1 MTLKPGR
8 LFIAESFNLNILS
21 SPLQELFP
29 NKMQP
34 PSPIKTCTCIT
45 GQIPAWGRDSA
56 DLCRAQT
63 ATPLHHCKSCGN
75 VLVCWWCP
83 APQAGTYLD
92 PVMQWVVHCWEEW
105 KGSRAVLLLALR
117 RAQGVESSGSWST
130 SIKRPHCVPEQ
141 KKKITKTLQIN
152 LNQIWV
158 NPAWDWLCLVLYPSG
173 KWCAPQLRNALLLAA
188 LSMQWSHIIPSVHNQ
203 PQEVPH
209 LHNNQSPPV
218 LQCHCCEV
226 STALNKKS
234 NLAHHDLNIQ
244 RVNNPHS
251 FIWHSSFLHRSPLP
265 LGFLFT

>member
-8 LFIAESFNLNILS
+8 LFIAESFDLNILY

-34 PSPIKTCTCIT
+34 PSPIKTCTCVT

-56 DLCRAQT
+56 YLCRAQT

-117 RAQGVESSGSWST
+117 RAQGVEFRVLERKHQETSLCSRTEEKNNKNTADKSQPNLSESSMGLTVPSIVSLRKMVCSSVEECTAPCCTFHAVIPRHPICSQPATGSS
-130 SIKRPHCVPEQ
+130 
-141 KKKITKTLQIN
+141 
-152 LNQIWV
+152 
-158 NPAWDWLCLVLYPSG
+158 PSS
-173 KWCAPQLRNALLLAA
+173 Q
-188 LSMQWSHIIPSVHNQ
+188 
-203 PQEVPH
+203 
-209 LHNNQSPPV
+209 
-218 LQCHCCEV
+218 
-226 STALNKKS
+226 
-234 NLAHHDLNIQ
+234 
-244 RVNNPHS
+244 
-251 FIWHSSFLHRSPLP
+251 
-265 LGFLFT
+265 